1 VNLIIENHNIKP
13 NIIDNMNNLA
23 CPVCGQPSDSKIEG
37 KCKDCFLESI
47 ILASIPLV
55 VHTVVCPLC
64 GAFKKSGSWVESNDE
79 IEEIINNTIKKEL
92 KILPDSDD
100 VQVSIE
106 FTHTNP
112 SIYQAN
118 IKVTGN
124 IKGLKAHAEL
134 NSEIRVIKETC
145 DACSRLS
152 GGYYESIIQ
161 IRAEGRFPDE
171 DEVEKVLG
179 LVYEVV
185 ERQKQ
190 KGDRLSFISK
200 EEKLHEGT
208 DVYIGS
214 NGTARQICRLAGE
227 RFGCKF
233 SESPTLSGKKNG
245 KDIYRITYSLR
256 LPRLMPGDIINI
268 DGKTVLVR
276 HSGKRTSGLYL
287 DSGLEFADN
296 TDRLKDSKKIS
307 SLKDAVPVVLLSI
320 EHETVQVMHPKT
332 FRPVTLKKP
341 AYLSVK
347 GGEEIK
353 AVIIGDDIFILP

>member
-1 VNLIIENHNIKP
+1 MTLIIESHNIKP
-13 NIIDNMNNLA
+13 SIIDNMNELA
-23 CPVCGQPSDSKIEG
+23 CPVCGQLSDYKIEG
-37 KCKDCFLESI
+37 KCKDCFLQSI
-47 ILASIPLV
+47 ILASIPRV
-55 VHTVVCPLC
+55 VHTTICPMC

-79 IEEIINNTIKKEL
+79 IEEIINNTINKEL
-92 KILPDSDD
+92 KFLPDSEDI
-100 VQVSIE
+100 QVSIE
-106 FTHTNP
+106 FADINP
-112 SIYQAN
+112 LLYQAH
-118 IKVTGN
+118 IKVDGN
-124 IKGLKAHAEL
+124 IKGVKAHTEL

-171 DEVEKVLG
+171 DEVEKVLE

-185 ERQKQ
+185 ERQKL

-200 EEKLHEGT
+200 EEQLHEGT

-214 NGTARQICRLAGE
+214 NSTAKQICRMAGE
-227 RFGCKF
+227 RFGCKY
-233 SESPTLSGKKNG
+233 SESPTLSGKKDG
-245 KDIYRITYSLR
+245 KDLYRITYSLR

-276 HSGKRTSGLYL
+276 HSGKRTSGLFL
-287 DSGLEFADN
+287 DSGMEFVDN

-307 SLKDAVPVVLLSI
+307 SIKYAVPVVLLSI
-320 EHETVQVMHPKT
+320 ENDTVQVMHPKT

-347 GGEEIK
+347 GGEEIRG
-353 AVIIGDDIFILP
+353 VIIGDDIFTLP

>member
-1 VNLIIENHNIKP
+1 MTFNIENHNIKP
-13 NIIDNMNNLA
+13 NIIDNMNYPA
-23 CPVCGQPSDSKIEG
+23 CPVCGQPSDFQIEG
-37 KCKDCFLESI
+37 KCKDCFLQSI
-47 ILASIPLV
+47 ILASIPHV
-55 VHTVVCPLC
+55 VHTVICPMC

-79 IEEIINNTIKKEL
+79 IEEIINNTINKEL
-92 KILPDSDD
+92 KILPGSEDI
-100 VQVSIE
+100 QVSIE
-106 FTHTNP
+106 FTNTNP
-112 SIYQAN
+112 SIYQAQ

-124 IKGLKAHAEL
+124 IKGVKAHAEL
-134 NSEIRVIKETC
+134 NSEIRLIKQTC
-145 DACSRLS
+145 DTCSRLS

-171 DEVEKVLG
+171 DEVEKVLE

-190 KGDRLSFISK
+190 KGDRLAFISK

-214 NGTARQICRLAGE
+214 NSTARQICRIAGE
-227 RFGCKF
+227 RFGCKY
-233 SESPTLSGKKNG
+233 SESPTLSGKKDG

-256 LPRLMPGDIINI
+256 LPKLMPGDIINI

-287 DSGLEFADN
+287 ESGLEFADN
-296 TDRLKDSKKIS
+296 TDRLKDSRKIGTI
-307 SLKDAVPVVLLSI
+307 KDAEPVVLLSTDDD
-320 EHETVQVMHPKT
+320 TVQVMHPRT
-332 FRPVTLKKP
+332 FRPLTLKRP
-341 AYLSVK
+341 AYLMVK

-353 AVIIGDDIFILP
+353 AVIVGNDIFILP